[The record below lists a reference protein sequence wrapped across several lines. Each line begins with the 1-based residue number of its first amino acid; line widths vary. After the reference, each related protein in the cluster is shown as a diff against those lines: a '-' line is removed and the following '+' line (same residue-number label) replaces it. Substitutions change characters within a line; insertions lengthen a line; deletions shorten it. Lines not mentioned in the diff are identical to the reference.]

1 MGGGAKG
8 AEAAL
13 FLAEK
18 GEKVTIVEMLG
29 EIIGDM
35 DLISRNDLL
44 DRLGSRQ
51 VSILTQAKIISCEDG
66 GIRVA
71 LKDDRKTFIEGEKLV
86 LSLGYKP
93 LNQLARDLKENI
105 SRIHCIGDCFQPRK
119 VIDAVSEAYIAAT
132 QI

>member
-1 MGGGAKG
+1 
-8 AEAAL
+8 
-13 FLAEK
+13 
-18 GEKVTIVEMLG
+18 
-29 EIIGDM
+29 M

-44 DRLGSRQ
+44 ARLKSQQ
-51 VSILTQAKIISCEDG
+51 VSILTQAKIISCENR
-66 GIRVA
+66 GIQVA

-93 LNQLARDLKENI
+93 LNQLARDLKEKI
-105 SRIHCIGDCFQPRK
+105 PRIHCIGDCYQPRK